1 MRNDRCGTVSL
12 SIACAGT
19 GACSGTAVAEQRRR
33 HSRALAQRVRYG
45 RADGL
50 GVLRGGTGEPHFF
63 FVGRMRRRMPAHAL
77 LMLRS
82 GNRMVPA
89 GFDAA
94 LHAISQDCLHTE
106 QDDLVFKDAEAAA
119 RATADRFRGASN
131 PASAAQYERL
141 ARRIV
146 DRRPE

>member
-1 MRNDRCGTVSL
+1 M
-12 SIACAGT
+12 
-19 GACSGTAVAEQRRR
+19 
-33 HSRALAQRVRYG
+33 
-45 RADGL
+45 
-50 GVLRGGTGEPHFF
+50 GVLRAGTGEPHFF

-82 GNRMVPA
+82 GNRIVPA

-94 LHAISQDCLHTE
+94 LHAISQDGLHAA

-119 RATADRFRGASN
+119 RAAADRFRGAGT
-131 PASAAQYERL
+131 PALAAQYERS

-146 DRRPE
+146 ERRPE

>member
-1 MRNDRCGTVSL
+1 M
-12 SIACAGT
+12 
-19 GACSGTAVAEQRRR
+19 
-33 HSRALAQRVRYG
+33 
-45 RADGL
+45 
-50 GVLRGGTGEPHFF
+50 GVLRAGTGEPYAFS
-63 FVGRMRRRMPAHAL
+63 VGRMRRRMPVHAL

-106 QDDLVFKDAEAAA
+106 QDDLVFKDAEPAA